1 MPMKTWKPVLCLLL
15 VLAICCSVTVGV
27 AAATY
32 TDSSG
37 TYQHTKISHEETPV
51 KSVDGIVDYI
61 GDGVVSAAD
70 EGQGDRG
77 QSYSWA
83 AIAHGD
89 DVYVSTCY
97 NAMGNTLTLMDSA
110 LGQHFDPETMTA
122 VLNVL
127 YNGAF
132 YTGEED
138 GGSAGGVLVKVN
150 VVTGEVK
157 LLMSKAT
164 TGENCLFRNACEYEG
179 KLYFCGSVNS
189 LPCIYQVDPETD
201 VCKLVYQGMTRQD
214 YIEGYLAGICTGI
227 RGLCEFNGQLIVSCV
242 TKEGPQIL
250 SSTHPWD
257 GQEAFT
263 QIAGQEDLFG
273 YPAFH
278 YEDSIYGGSIWEMV
292 NFNGS
297 LYVSICTGTPE
308 NMPDENTMQSF
319 ALVRG
324 DQDESGMWS
333 WTAVIGDPGR
343 TAPNIPL
350 ALTPPVP
357 GLALAF

>member
-32 TDSSG
+32 TDASG

-150 VVTGEVK
+150 VVTGEV
-157 LLMSKAT
+157 L
-164 TGENCLFRNACEYEG
+164 
-179 KLYFCGSVNS
+179 S
-189 LPCIYQVDPETD
+189 LIH
-201 VCKLVYQGMTRQD
+201 
-214 YIEGYLAGICTGI
+214 I
-227 RGLCEFNGQLIVSCV
+227 
-242 TKEGPQIL
+242 
-250 SSTHPWD
+250 
-257 GQEAFT
+257 
-263 QIAGQEDLFG
+263 
-273 YPAFH
+273 
-278 YEDSIYGGSIWEMV
+278 
-292 NFNGS
+292 
-297 LYVSICTGTPE
+297 
-308 NMPDENTMQSF
+308 
-319 ALVRG
+319 
-324 DQDESGMWS
+324 
-333 WTAVIGDPGR
+333 
-343 TAPNIPL
+343 
-350 ALTPPVP
+350 
-357 GLALAF
+357 